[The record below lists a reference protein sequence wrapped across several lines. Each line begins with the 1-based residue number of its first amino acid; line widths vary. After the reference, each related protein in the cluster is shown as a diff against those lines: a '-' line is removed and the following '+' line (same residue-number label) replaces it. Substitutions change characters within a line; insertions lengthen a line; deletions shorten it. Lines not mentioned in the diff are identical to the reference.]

1 MAINGV
7 SAAISGL
14 AAATT
19 RLVGS
24 ANNIANAQSQG
35 KALNQPL
42 IPDPNAAPD
51 PGYQPVRTEQTPV
64 LNGGGTRA
72 NFAPVRPA
80 AVPVFNPDAID
91 ANGEGIVSRPNVAL
105 ENEIT
110 DQILSVRSF
119 QANLKTVQAADEVT
133 KSLLDIKS

>member
-1 MAINGV
+1 MAISGI

-14 AAATT
+14 LAAST
-19 RLVGS
+19 RLAGS

-35 KALNQPL
+35 KALNQPF
-42 IPDPNAAPD
+42 IPDPNAPPD
-51 PGYQPVRTEQTPV
+51 PGYQPVRTEQTPL

-72 NFAPVRPA
+72 TFAPVRPA

-91 ANGEGIVSRPNVAL
+91 ANGEGIVSRPNVEL

-119 QANLKTVQAADEVT
+119 EANLKTVQAADEIT

>member
-1 MAINGV
+1 MAISGI

-14 AAATT
+14 QAAGT

-24 ANNIANAQSQG
+24 ANNIANAQSVG

-42 IPDPNAAPD
+42 IPDPNAPAD

-80 AVPVFNPDAID
+80 AVPVFNPDSID
-91 ANGEGIVSRPNVAL
+91 ANGEGIVSRPNVDLAT
-105 ENEIT
+105 EIT
-110 DQILSVRSF
+110 EQILSVRTF
-119 QANLKTVQAADEVT
+119 QANLKTVQTSDEIT
-133 KSLLDIKS
+133 KSLLDIKT